1 MGRLLIG
8 SNGAARIGALVAL
21 LFGVACGG
29 TKPPPEPPNAGG
41 DPTSD
46 GADRALA
53 EMYPTQQSEVSG
65 TIVVRMTEG
74 GVSLKGRLTG
84 LPAGSHA
91 LAIHE
96 NGDCT
101 AHDAKSVGGLFA
113 PGGGDPPAGLLGDI
127 ETKVA
132 GQTDVELT
140 APELHTSG
148 SESVVGRALVVH
160 AWPYDPSVEL
170 ERVPFLAC
178 GVIRPR

>member
-8 SNGAARIGALVAL
+8 SAGAARLGALVSL
-21 LFGVACGG
+21 FFGVACGG
-29 TKPPPEPPNAGG
+29 TTPPPEQPAAGAETAPE
-41 DPTSD
+41 D
-46 GADRALA
+46 ADRALA

-74 GVSLKGRLTG
+74 GVLLKGRLTG
-84 LPAGSHA
+84 LPAGTHA

-113 PGGGDPPAGLLGDI
+113 PGGGDPPLGLLGDI

-132 GQTDVELT
+132 GKTDVELT
-140 APELHTSG
+140 APELSMSG
-148 SESVVGRALVVH
+148 SDSVVGRALVVH
-160 AWPYDPSVEL
+160 AWPYDPNVEL
-170 ERVPFLAC
+170 ERVPYLAC